1 MKTTIPFFLP
11 YRSGRE
17 EAFLAQALA
26 SSHWSGDGPFSKKC
40 SKILEQMTGCPALL
54 TPSGTHAL
62 ELAFMTLNLEPG
74 SEVILPSY
82 TFVSSATCLVQ
93 FGLKPVFIDVREDTL
108 NIDETLI
115 EQALSP
121 KTSAILAVHYAGV
134 GAEMDAILAVARK
147 RGLAVVE
154 DAAQAVHSFYKG
166 KALGSLG
173 DLGAFSFHHTKN
185 FSCGEGGALV
195 VGDHRRLKAAEI
207 HREKGTDRKQF
218 LEGRIDKYTWQDRG
232 SSYLLSDLSAAV
244 LCAQLSAAEEIGA
257 RKKRIYET
265 YREGLSGVA
274 PERMKLPVISSG
286 CRSNHHFF
294 HVLLES
300 AATRSKLAHYLKD
313 QGVETAAHFV
323 PLHDSPAGLKFG
335 AARGTFPVSEKA
347 GETLLRLP
355 SHANLTPDEQERVI
369 GTVRDF
375 FDE

>member
-1 MKTTIPFFLP
+1 MKTAIPFFLP

-17 EAFLAQALA
+17 EEFLVQALA

-40 SKILEQMTGCPALL
+40 SKMLEDLTGAPVLL

-93 FGLKPVFIDVREDTL
+93 FGLKPVFVDVREDTL

-115 EQALSP
+115 EQAISD
-121 KTSAILAVHYAGV
+121 KTRAILAVHYAGV
-134 GAEMDAILAVARK
+134 AAEMDAILAIARK
-147 RGLAVVE
+147 YGLAVVE
-154 DAAQAVHSFYKG
+154 DAAQAVRAFYKG

-173 DLGAFSFHHTKN
+173 NLGAFSFHHTKN

-195 VGDHRRLKAAEI
+195 VADRRLFGAAEI

-218 LEGRIDKYTWQDRG
+218 LEGRIEKYTWRDRG

-244 LCAQLSAAEEIGA
+244 LCAQLSAAEEIAA

-265 YREGLSGVA
+265 YREELSGVA
-274 PERMKLPVISSG
+274 PERMKLPVIPSG

-300 AATRSKLAHYLKD
+300 ATTRSELARHLRD
-313 QGVETAAHFV
+313 RGVETAAHFV
-323 PLHDSPAGLKFG
+323 PLHDSPAGSRFG
-335 AARGTFPVSEKA
+335 TARSPLDVSKKA

-355 SHANLTPDEQERVI
+355 SHANLTPEEQERII
-369 GTVRDF
+369 GAVKGF
-375 FDE
+375 FP